1 MVTRKQQM
9 LFYWSFLLAVL
20 GAVAG
25 VLLVER
31 APHVF
36 ALSAL
41 FASIVM
47 LALAAGSLAYL
58 RRLSPASTPV
68 RRALILL
75 FCVWFLVIPA
85 AQLLFVS
92 GPAVVAPQIVAP
104 DGGSTTVLMIAGS
117 GFGWLMHRFVFRLL
131 PQRWH
136 LWPQGA

>member
-1 MVTRKQQM
+1 MVTRKQRM
-9 LFYWSFLLAVL
+9 LFYWSFLLAEL

-25 VLLVER
+25 VLLVDT

-41 FASIVM
+41 FVSIAV

-58 RRLSPASTPV
+58 RRLSPASTSV
-68 RRALILL
+68 LRALILL
-75 FCVWFLVIPA
+75 FSTSSLIMPA

-92 GPAVVAPQIVAP
+92 GPADVVPQIVAP
-104 DGGSTTVLMIAGS
+104 DGGSTTVLMIVGS
-117 GFGWLMHRFVFRLL
+117 GFSWLLQRFVFRLL

-136 LWPQGA
+136 LWPQAA